1 MLSGEKKMDK
11 GGAGTLGLGKARIQ
25 VLFQG
30 KVTPPLLALIPKF
43 EA

>member
-1 MLSGEKKMDK
+1 MFRGEKKMDNR
-11 GGAGTLGLGKARIQ
+11 GAGTLGLGKARIQ

-30 KVTPPLLALIPKF
+30 KVTLPLLALIPEF